1 MAKDKHKHTHSH
13 DEVEHAHEHVHD
25 GHHRHTHEYEPQDTH
40 RHIHKHGVLIHTHEH
55 MHDEHHRHGP
65 LHLPEIDKYAYLE
78 SPLHSWDPRLKL
90 VSMGGVIIS
99 IVLISHIWLALIG
112 LGFALLLVLISRIPL
127 SFVVEDLKWVLLFVS
142 FFLVI
147 IPLTVPGNEI
157 ARFYFLSISSEGIKL
172 ASLIAIKAT
181 AAILLIFPMVGTMRF
196 DITIKALEKLR
207 LPRMLVHMVMFT
219 YRYIFLFIDEVQ
231 RMTTAISSRG
241 FEKRTNLHTLRTLSR
256 LVGMLFVRSYERTER
271 IYQAMVSRG
280 YDGSFNTLTEFA
292 ICRKDVIKALLL
304 WTVAI
309 VLIYLEI
316 IL

>member
-1 MAKDKHKHTHSH
+1 MAKDKHKHRHTH
-13 DEVEHAHEHVHD
+13 DEVEHAHEHSYD
-25 GHHRHTHEYEPQDTH
+25 EHHRHTHEHEPQDTH
-40 RHIHKHGVLIHTHEH
+40 RHIHKHGTIIHTHGH
-55 MHDEHHRHGP
+55 MHDEHHRHGY
-65 LHLPEIDKYAYLE
+65 LHLPEIDKYAHLE
-78 SPLHSWDPRLKL
+78 SALHSWDPRLKL
-90 VSMGGVIIS
+90 ISIGGLIIS
-99 IVLISHIWLALIG
+99 IVLISHIWLALMG
-112 LGFALLLVLISRIPL
+112 LGLALLLVVISRIPL
-127 SFVVEDLKWVLLFVS
+127 SFVVEDLKWALLFVS
-142 FFLVI
+142 LFLVI
-147 IPLTVPGNEI
+147 MPLTVPGKEI

-196 DITIKALEKLR
+196 DITIKALEKLK

-219 YRYIFLFIDEVQ
+219 YRYIFLFIEEVQ

-241 FEKRTNLHTLRTLSR
+241 FEKGTNLHTLRTLSK

-280 YDGSFNTLTEFA
+280 YDGSFKTLTRFT

-309 VLIYLEI
+309 ALIYLEI
-316 IL
+316 IS

>member
-1 MAKDKHKHTHSH
+1 MIVSEVVVKDKHT
-13 DEVEHAHEHVHD
+13 
-25 GHHRHTHEYEPQDTH
+25 HRHTHYH
-40 RHIHKHGVLIHTHEH
+40 AYRHPAVTHTHEH
-55 MHDEHHRHGP
+55 IHDEHHRHGH
-65 LHLPEIDKYAYLE
+65 LHLPEIDKYAYLK

-90 VSMGGVIIS
+90 ISIGGVIIS
-99 IVLISHIWLALIG
+99 IVLISHIWLALMG
-112 LGFALLLVLISRIPL
+112 LGFALLLVVISRIPL

-147 IPLTVPGNEI
+147 MPLTVPGNEI

-196 DITIKALEKLR
+196 DITIKALEKLK

-241 FEKRTNLHTLRTLSR
+241 FKKGTNLHTLRTLSR

-280 YDGSFNTLTEFA
+280 YDGSFKTLTGFT
-292 ICRKDVIKALLL
+292 ICRNDVIKAFLL

-309 VLIYLEI
+309 ALIYLEI
-316 IL
+316 IS